1 MEPYLAAISSDDSLR
16 LVDPTYLQEY
26 SSPRF
31 SQAHAGV
38 TCLEAVAHDNH
49 ALCTAGRDAVAKR
62 WDLRLGQATAQ
73 FRDGK

>member
-1 MEPYLAAISSDDSLR
+1 MERHLAAISSDDSLR
-16 LVDPTYLQEY
+16 LLDPAYLQEL
-26 SSPRF
+26 SNPRF
-31 SQAHAGV
+31 SKAHAGV

-62 WDLRLGQATAQ
+62 WDLRSGRTTAE